1 MAKAPPPPEPPEPGP
16 RHAGTLLGHD
26 AALSVFHAAW
36 TGGRLHHAWLIGG
49 PAGIG
54 KATLAFRIARWVLA
68 GGPGTGPTL
77 ALAPDHPAFRKT
89 AIGSHPDLAVLER
102 SENART
108 GRMRTEIVVD
118 NVRALAAFLRLTPA
132 ESDWRVAIVDPADEL
147 NREAANALLKV
158 LEEPPPR
165 ALLLL
170 VAHAPGRLL
179 PTIRSRCRRLMLN
192 PLGESDVALLLET
205 LAPEVPPAERRAA
218 AAIARGSIGRAL
230 TMAGEGAGALKRA
243 LDDVME
249 RLPEVDP
256 VAAHALADS
265 LGRPGAEEE
274 FALFMELL
282 RDAIATHARAAAT
295 GGAGRIAALRP
306 LEEWG
311 SVWENLGR
319 LARMTAGL
327 TLDRKQ
333 AVLSALA
340 ALRPGAVPDIS

>member
-1 MAKAPPPPEPPEPGP
+1 MAKAPPPPEPPEPRP
-16 RHAGTLLGHD
+16 RHAETLLGHD
-26 AALSVFHAAW
+26 AALAAFHAAW
-36 TGGRLHHAWLIGG
+36 RGGRLHHAWLIGG

-68 GGPGTGPTL
+68 GGPETDASL
-77 ALAPDHPAFRKT
+77 ALPASHPAFRKV

-102 SENART
+102 SENTRT

-118 NVRALAAFLRLTPA
+118 DVRALAGFLRLTPA
-132 ESDWRVAIVDPADEL
+132 ESAWRVAIVDPADDL
-147 NREAANALLKV
+147 NREAANALLKI

-179 PTIRSRCRRLMLN
+179 PTVRSRCRRLMLT
-192 PLGESDVALLLET
+192 PLTEGEVASLLAT
-205 LAPEVPPAERRAA
+205 LAPEVPLAERRAA

-230 TMAGEGAGALKRA
+230 TLAGEGASALKRA
-243 LDDVME
+243 LDEVMD
-249 RLPEVDP
+249 RLPEVDL
-256 VAAHALADS
+256 VAAHALADRI
-265 LGRPGAEEE
+265 GRPGAEEE

-282 RDAIATHARAAAT
+282 RDAVAARARAAAT
-295 GGAGRIAALRP
+295 GGADRIAALRP

-333 AVLSALA
+333 AVLSALS
-340 ALRPGAVPDIS
+340 ALRPGAVPDMP

>member
-1 MAKAPPPPEPPEPGP
+1 MAKAPAPPVEPEVSP
-16 RHAGTLLGHD
+16 RHAETLRGHD
-26 AALSVFHAAW
+26 AALAAFHHAW
-36 TGGRLHHAWLIGG
+36 TSGRLHHAWLIGG

-54 KATLAFRIARWVLA
+54 KATLAFRLARWVLA
-68 GGPGTGPTL
+68 GGPATDG
-77 ALAPDHPAFRKT
+77 ALGLPASHPVFRKV

-118 NVRALAAFLRLTPA
+118 DVRALSHFLRLTPA
-132 ESDWRVAIVDPADEL
+132 EAGWRVAVVDPADDL
-147 NREAANALLKV
+147 NREAANALLKI

-179 PTIRSRCRRLMLN
+179 PTIRSRCRRLMLS
-192 PLGESDVALLLET
+192 PLAEAEVASLLGT
-205 LAPEVPPAERRAA
+205 LAPEVPLPERRAA
-218 AAIARGSIGRAL
+218 AAIARGSVGRAL
-230 TMAGEGAGALKRA
+230 TMAGEGAGALKQA
-243 LDDVME
+243 LDRVMDG
-249 RLPEVDP
+249 LPEVDL

-265 LGRPGAEEE
+265 LGRPGAEEN

-282 RDAIATHARAAAT
+282 RDAVAARARAAAT
-295 GGAGRIAALRP
+295 GTPDRIAASRP

-311 SVWENLGR
+311 AVWENLGR

-333 AVLSALA
+333 AVLSAVM
-340 ALRPGAVPDIS
+340 ALRPGAVPDMP